1 MLWTDYMTIFFFS
14 PVERTGS
21 NSAYT
26 HYQAFIFIVCVSA
39 VFTVTAHRKQY
50 ILRTL
55 DVNIHWREQKV
66 LIDHKSTTTLFHL
79 FAWIWHL
86 LFSFGLAEE
95 GFSPS
100 LTASNSVTES
110 FQHDLT
116 SLSLGFYSDSIQLS
130 NSQRIHSPWARAVE
144 PGLFWG
150 PGGGLVRSS
159 EVVSETK
166 SLSS

>member
-1 MLWTDYMTIFFFS
+1 MTILLFS
-14 PVERTGS
+14 PVKRTGS

-26 HYQAFIFIVCVSA
+26 HYQAFVFIVCVWRVYSDSSPQ
-39 VFTVTAHRKQY
+39 TIYPAHTRCKHP
-50 ILRTL
+50 LTWAEGT
-55 DVNIHWREQKV
+55 DW
-66 LIDHKSTTTLFHL
+66 SLFHL

-95 GFSPS
+95 GFLPS

-116 SLSLGFYSDSIQLS
+116 SLSLRFCSDSIQLS
-130 NSQRIHSPWARAVE
+130 NSERIHSPWARAVE

-150 PGGGLVRSS
+150 PGGGLVSSS